1 MNFNIQNTVYCGNLI
16 GRITRNS
23 AIFGLLL
30 VVFTACNNTNSEG
43 ASGVVSIQD
52 SVSVMLDQVINQN
65 LSKNVKYS
73 KLLRAHRII
82 DEVKEDSVRLASL
95 ENIAVESFKIE
106 EYNLTKRASQDL
118 QDYALSLKDTIGIA
132 RAYYLLGSLYMTLEE
147 NDSAVSNFYY
157 AERFYKLQDD
167 NLNAGKS
174 ILNLAICQK
183 NLKDY
188 VGSEQSTIQA
198 LQFFANLSESPDR
211 LMGSAYSNLGIIAKD
226 TERYDLAVDYHSRA
240 LEFRKKLDNKAL
252 EVSSLNN
259 IGTIYSTKQEYS
271 KAIEFFDQGLAYD
284 SLKFIRPKTYARLL
298 DNKAFARFMAGERQ
312 GYPEEFLMPMRFR
325 DSVNDR
331 LGIVTSYLHL
341 SNYFLVVDS
350 VQKSQEYALKALMQ
364 SREVSYQRGEQE
376 SLTLLSKNSPPEEA
390 LAYNNLYIAINDSLQ
405 LAERV
410 FQDKF
415 TRLRYETDI
424 ITSERNK
431 VAQTNKQLVVILLS
445 LIAFALMGYIIIQR
459 RQNQLELKFQADQQK
474 ANEEIYSLMLSQK
487 LQLEEGK
494 QMEKQRISEELHDGI
509 LSKLFGARLSLD
521 SLNSKVD
528 DKSVGIRTTYIEELK
543 NIESE
548 IRSISH
554 ELNANAISQEVMY
567 VDAVEKLL
575 QDQCTIHSID
585 FDLTSD
591 NKIDW
596 ERMSNNKKVHLY
608 RIIQEALQNIMKH
621 AQAKEVSVQFAKVME
636 GVRLTISD
644 NGVGMNPTRVKK
656 GIGLKNI
663 KSRVRQIQGKLD
675 INSEIGKG
683 TKITINFA
691 V

>member
-1 MNFNIQNTVYCGNLI
+1 M
-16 GRITRNS
+16 
-23 AIFGLLL
+23 LLL
-30 VVFTACNNTNSEG
+30 ALKRLLANGLFLALFVGIITSCNYSNSEDG
-43 ASGVVSIQD
+43 LEPLSIQD
-52 SVSVMLDQVINQN
+52 SVVTILNEVQEGGNSQSVIH
-65 LSKNVKYS
+65 S
-73 KLLRAHRII
+73 KLLRAHRLI
-82 DEVKEDSVRLASL
+82 DDIEVDSIRLNALED
-95 ENIAVESFKIE
+95 IAIESFSIQ
-106 EYNLTKRASQDL
+106 EYELTKKASQDL
-118 QDYALSLKDTIGIA
+118 QDYALRIKDTLGIA
-132 RAYYLLGSLYMTLEE
+132 NSYYYLGNYHLAQEE
-147 NDSAVSNFYY
+147 SDSAVNKFYY
-157 AERFYKLQDD
+157 AERFYELLGD
-167 NLNAGKS
+167 NLNAGKAV
-174 ILNLAICQK
+174 LNLAIVQK

-188 VGSEQSTIQA
+188 IGGERSTIKA
-198 LQFFANLSESPDR
+198 LQFFTSLDKTPDR

-240 LEFRKKLDNKAL
+240 LEYRKKLNNKAL
-252 EVSSLNN
+252 EVSTLNN
-259 IGTIYSTKQEYS
+259 IGIVYTKKGEYN
-271 KAIEFFDQGLAYD
+271 KAIEFFDQGISYD
-284 SLKFIRPKTYARLL
+284 SLFFKRPKTYARLL
-298 DNKAFARFMAGERQ
+298 DNKAFARFMAGERE

-331 LGIVTSYLHL
+331 LGLVTSYLHL
-341 SNYFLVVDS
+341 SDYFLVIDS
-350 VQKSQEYALKALMQ
+350 LKQSQEYALMALQQ
-364 SREVSYQRGEQE
+364 SRDVSYQRGEQE
-376 SLTLLSKNSPPEEA
+376 SLTLLSKNSDPEQA
-390 LAYNNLYIAINDSLQ
+390 LAYNNMYIAINDSLQ

-410 FQDKF
+410 FQDRF

-424 ITSERNK
+424 ITSDRNK
-431 VAQTNKQLVVILLS
+431 VAQTNKKLVVILLS
-445 LIAFALMGYIIIQR
+445 LIAFALMGYILIQR
-459 RQNQLELKFQADQQK
+459 RVNQRELKFQADQQK

-487 LQLEEGK
+487 VKLEEGK

-521 SLNSKVD
+521 SLNAKVD
-528 DKSVGIRTTYIEELK
+528 DKSVGIRTSYIEELK

-554 ELNANAISQEVMY
+554 ELNASGITQDVMY

-585 FDLTSD
+585 FELTSD
-591 NKIDW
+591 NVIDW

-636 GVRLTISD
+636 GVRLTITD
-644 NGVGMNPTRVKK
+644 NGVGMNTLRIKK

-663 KSRVRQIQGKLD
+663 KSRVRQIQGRLD

-683 TKITINFA
+683 TKITVNFA